1 MMDLTDAES
10 QDWMRRGYV
19 EAAST
24 DGDDVTLTGDSGSL
38 PDDVDSILADLL
50 ADHDIDRYPG
60 GAVIGWFP
68 TGGIDSLHLRDPEE
82 VEADPYPFNTS

>member
-1 MMDLTDAES
+1 MDLTDPGS

-24 DGDDVTLTGDSGSL
+24 DGAEVTLAGDPGDL
-38 PDDVDSILADLL
+38 PDDADAVLAEIE
-50 ADHDIDRYPG
+50 ADYPVGRYPG

-68 TGGIDSLHLRDPEE
+68 TDGFDALHLRDPAE
-82 VEADPYPFNTS
+82 VEADPFPFDGG